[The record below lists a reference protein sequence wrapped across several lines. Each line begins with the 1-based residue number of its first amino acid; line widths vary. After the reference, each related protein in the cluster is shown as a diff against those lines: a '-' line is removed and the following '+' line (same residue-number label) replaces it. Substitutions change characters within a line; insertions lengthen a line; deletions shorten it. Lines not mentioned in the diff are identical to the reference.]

1 MERQLQSTN
10 HLKRKYLNKVT
21 EILAREAPKL
31 GSKNLTTKTEFVIS
45 ESTIKTVTE
54 HDEQSQLVKSRITE
68 ISDSGSKSTPRQKF
82 DEDPLSPT
90 EMLIAK
96 KQEKI
101 KAEEEKSKEEQ
112 PAVRRLSAELDEVYD
127 GAKSEPS
134 KNLFIF
140 PPNFE

>member
-1 MERQLQSTN
+1 LERQLQSTN
-10 HLKRKYLNKVT
+10 HLKKKYLNKVN
-21 EILAREAPKL
+21 EILAGEAPKL
-31 GSKNLTTKTEFVIS
+31 GSKNLTTKTEFIIS

-54 HDEQSQLVKSRITE
+54 HDEQSQLVKSKITE
-68 ISDSGSKSTPRQKF
+68 ISDSGSKRSPHQKF

-101 KAEEEKSKEEQ
+101 KAEEEKSKEQE
-112 PAVRRLSAELDEVYD
+112 ATVRRLSAELDEVYD

-134 KNLFIF
+134 KVLFF
-140 PPNFE
+140 FS